1 MSTSELVAHIKRAS
15 SMWISNGKVFPGFSG
30 WSREYAAF
38 AVSPQEVGKVR
49 DYIVRQK
56 EHHKLVSFRDEYISL
71 FPDDM
76 RERVKTEF
84 FDD

>member
-38 AVSPQEVGKVR
+38 TVSPQEVGKVR

-56 EHHKLVSFRDEYISL
+56 EHHKRVSFMDEYISL

-76 RERVKTEF
+76 RESVKTEF